1 MDMALLWTA
10 RPKQVSLYC
19 QIFKKVGNSL
29 NWLLVNTIFRIS
41 YSQKHRYGKA
51 KDKENNKNFKEEFV
65 NKDYVFHRVKTFKKI
80 FISSFRF
87 VLHFFCYE
95 KLELELKKIGK
106 NGIFEGSML
115 QNTRKK

>member
-1 MDMALLWTA
+1 MDMAILWTA

-65 NKDYVFHRVKTFKKI
+65 NKDYVFHRKNFQKNLYFVVSFC
-80 FISSFRF
+80 SSFFLLR
-87 VLHFFCYE
+87 
-95 KLELELKKIGK
+95 KIGIGIEK
-106 NGIFEGSML
+106 NW
-115 QNTRKK
+115 KKWNF